1 MRMRKKQD
9 LPSKP
14 CACCGLHFTWRKK
27 WARDWDAVKFC
38 SDRCRQQ
45 GTRTAGQALPDGTDR
60 PYKYIAT
67 ISMQTSAEAVFC
79 S

>member
-9 LPSKP
+9 LPSKL
-14 CACCGLHFTWRKK
+14 CACCGLPFTWRKK

-45 GTRTAGQALPDGTDR
+45 GAGQGSQAQVP
-60 PYKYIAT
+60 
-67 ISMQTSAEAVFC
+67 AVAKK
-79 S
+79 